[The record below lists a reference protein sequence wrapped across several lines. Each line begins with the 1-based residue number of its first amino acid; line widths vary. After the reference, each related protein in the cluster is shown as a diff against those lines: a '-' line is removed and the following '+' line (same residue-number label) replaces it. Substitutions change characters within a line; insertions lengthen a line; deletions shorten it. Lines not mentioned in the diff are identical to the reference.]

1 MSGHATNHAALGAA
15 VVVARI
21 VMLRRQALAALLESP
36 VWPFIRSVV
45 ATFDVIRYRFAL
57 SPMGFWAREWDDFAA
72 TPVEEPI
79 LTCHFGYDIQIGRTC
94 DFSEA
99 TEAGDGASQA

>member
-1 MSGHATNHAALGAA
+1 MSGHATNHAGLGAA

-21 VMLRRQALAALLESP
+21 VTLRRQARAALLESP
-36 VWPFIRSVV
+36 LLAVIRSVV